1 MVPHSAFAGQTPDE
15 MYFERGA
22 QVPVNLAAARTR
34 AREARMKANR
44 NLSRTVCQLPL
55 SAPVAPADS
64 FAISDLLQLQR
75 KKPQMS

>member
-1 MVPHSAFAGQTPDE
+1 
-15 MYFERGA
+15 
-22 QVPVNLAAARTR
+22 
-34 AREARMKANR
+34 MKANR